1 MLSPILTH
9 NHHHHHHHHLRKGKH
24 HHTPMYTK
32 LLTSTASTTLPTIST
47 SSRQNSYSNVIT
59 QQQQQQQSKRTIHHH
74 RHHNSCDINYNT
86 ITTTSDVNVN
96 VNVNANVN
104 CSNKENENQCNYNTP
119 LQKKRT
125 VNHFN
130 KRIPSIVIYNNE
142 LSVQNG
148 SKTRVFLKQKE
159 GTIKSRNKTQI
170 GGKLFE
176 VRSNDDRLNCKERLS
191 TLSPVTLVRS
201 KSILKQRQRGGS
213 VNGHK
218 NDEGGRS
225 CRNKVTFGS
234 KSVPIAEVIKVKSY
248 REDVMKVK
256 KEYEKQRIENQQ
268 QQAVCSE
275 CLLF

>member
-9 NHHHHHHHHLRKGKH
+9 NQHYHHHHHPRKGKH

-47 SSRQNSYSNVIT
+47 SSRQNSYSNVTT
-59 QQQQQQQSKRTIHHH
+59 QPKRYLH

-86 ITTTSDVNVN
+86 ITTSDVNV
-96 VNVNANVN
+96 NVN
-104 CSNKENENQCNYNTP
+104 CSNKENENHCNYNTP

-130 KRIPSIVIYNNE
+130 KRIPSIMIYNSESSLQKGN
-142 LSVQNG
+142 QM
-148 SKTRVFLKQKE
+148 RVFLKQKE
-159 GTIKSRNKTQI
+159 GVTKSRNKTQI

-176 VRSNDDRLNCKERLS
+176 RSNDDKMNSKERLN
-191 TLSPVTLVRS
+191 TLSPVLLVRS

-213 VNGHK
+213 VNERK
-218 NDEGGRS
+218 NDDACRS

-234 KSVPIAEVIKVKSY
+234 KSVPIAEVIQVKSY

-256 KEYEKQRIENQQ
+256 KEYEKQKLENQQ
-268 QQAVCSE
+268 QQTVCSE
-275 CLLF
+275 CSLF

>member
-9 NHHHHHHHHLRKGKH
+9 NHHHHHHLRKGKH

-59 QQQQQQQSKRTIHHH
+59 QQQQQQQQSKRTIHH

-96 VNVNANVN
+96 AN

-119 LQKKRT
+119 LPKKRT

-159 GTIKSRNKTQI
+159 GTTKSRNKTQI

-176 VRSNDDRLNCKERLS
+176 RRSNDDRLNCKERLS

-213 VNGHK
+213 VNSHK
-218 NDEGGRS
+218 NNEGSRS

-256 KEYEKQRIENQQ
+256 KEYEKQKIENQQ

-275 CLLF
+275 CSLF

>member
-9 NHHHHHHHHLRKGKH
+9 NQHYHHHHHPRKGKH

-59 QQQQQQQSKRTIHHH
+59 QQQQQSKRTIHH

-86 ITTTSDVNVN
+86 ITTTSDVN
-96 VNVNANVN
+96 ANVN

-119 LQKKRT
+119 LPKKRT

-148 SKTRVFLKQKE
+148 NKTRVFLKQKE
-159 GTIKSRNKTQI
+159 GTAKSRNKTQI

-176 VRSNDDRLNCKERLS
+176 RRSNDDRLNCKERLS

-213 VNGHK
+213 VNSHK
-218 NDEGGRS
+218 NNEGSRS

-234 KSVPIAEVIKVKSY
+234 DSVPIAEVIKVKSY

-256 KEYEKQRIENQQ
+256 KEYEKQKIENQQ

-275 CLLF
+275 CSLF